1 MIEFTRT
8 VTCDMC
14 GKEQT
19 KKYTGVDFHPWTKN
33 VLVKVIDNTADGCG
47 AVHYESMEIQIC
59 NACAEKAATFKVDR
73 RSDPSGLYMPRK
85 PEWI

>member
-1 MIEFTRT
+1 MIELTRT

-19 KKYTGVDFHPWTKN
+19 KKYAGVDFHPWTKN

-47 AVHYESMEIQIC
+47 AVHYESMKIQIC
-59 NACAEKAATFKVDR
+59 NACAEKAATIKVDR
-73 RSDPSGLYMPRK
+73 RDDGSGIYTPRK
-85 PEWI
+85 LEWI